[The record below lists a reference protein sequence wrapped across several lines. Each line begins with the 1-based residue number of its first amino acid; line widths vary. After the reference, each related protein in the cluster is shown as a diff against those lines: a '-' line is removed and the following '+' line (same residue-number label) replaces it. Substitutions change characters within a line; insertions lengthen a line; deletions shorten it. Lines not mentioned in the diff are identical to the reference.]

1 MNEQNFRASH
11 WALPRADD
19 ENPVLLSTLPPSE
32 KQVRLALGVA
42 AALLVAFAVTI
53 PFVNTQLPRV
63 DAFIPVLETAIIIN
77 DLITSALLFA
87 QFSVTRRPA
96 LLVLASGF
104 LYTALI
110 VIPHML
116 SFPGAFA
123 PGGVIGGGTQT
134 TAMLYYFWHIG
145 SPMAVIAYVFLNNL
159 DDKTSLSQRSPSVA
173 IGWSVASTIVLVCA
187 LTWIAT
193 SKNSLMPTIFIDGVK
208 MNAVPHL
215 VGGLLLAFL
224 TATALALLWFKR
236 RTVLDLWLLV
246 MCCAWLVEVT
256 INAFLSGRFN
266 LGWYASRIYDLTGTI
281 FVLLVL
287 LSETTTLYAR
297 LAQSMMRQRREH
309 QNRVRTMDSVTASI
323 AHEVNQPL
331 TSIVTRGEA
340 AMLWLEREP
349 PKLDDARK
357 SIAVVI
363 SEANRAAKVIQSI
376 RGMFKEGDKEKS
388 SFNLNHIIEAG
399 VAHLADEFRIHGVS
413 IEVELQNNLP
423 KVTGNP
429 IQLRQVI
436 LNLMMNALDAMSTTA
451 GRTKVLR
458 VRSGFQEPNGVL
470 ALIEDSG
477 VGIAPGNIEH
487 IFEPFFTTKSNG
499 MGMGLWICRS
509 AVEAHGGRLSVTPAH
524 PHGSVFQ
531 IVLPVER
538 SDNG

>member
-224 TATALALLWFKR
+224 TAIALALLWFKR

-423 KVTGNP
+423 NVTGNP

-470 ALIEDSG
+470 ALIEELG

-509 AVEAHGGRLSVTPAH
+509 AVEAHGGRLSVTPAR

-531 IVLPVER
+531 IVLPAER

>member
-173 IGWSVASTIVLVCA
+173 IGWSVASIIVLVCA

-224 TATALALLWFKR
+224 TAIALALLWFKR

-297 LAQSMMRQRREH
+297 LAQSTMRQRREH
-309 QNRVRTMDSVTASI
+309 QNRVRTMDLVTASI

-423 KVTGNP
+423 NVTGNP

-470 ALIEDSG
+470 ALIEDFGGGHCSRQHR
-477 VGIAPGNIEH
+477 AH
-487 IFEPFFTTKSNG
+487 
-499 MGMGLWICRS
+499 LR
-509 AVEAHGGRLSVTPAH
+509 AVLYDEVEWHG
-524 PHGSVFQ
+524 HG
-531 IVLPVER
+531 PV
-538 SDNG
+538 DL

>member
-1 MNEQNFRASH
+1 MNEQNFRALHIVS
-11 WALPRADD
+11 PKADD
-19 ENPVLLSTLPPSE
+19 EYPVLLSTLPPSD
-32 KQVRLALGVA
+32 KQVRLALGIV
-42 AALLVAFAVTI
+42 AALLVAFAATI
-53 PFVNTQLPRV
+53 PFVNTPLPRV

-123 PGGVIGGGTQT
+123 PGGLLGAGTQT

-145 SPMAVIAYVFLNNL
+145 SPIAVIAYVFLNGL
-159 DDKTSLSQRSPSVA
+159 DNKTSLSQRWPSVV
-173 IGWSVASTIVLVCA
+173 IGWSVAGVTALVCA

-193 SKNSLMPTIFIDGVK
+193 SKNSLMPTIFHDSVQ

-215 VGGLLLAFL
+215 IGGLMLAFL
-224 TATALALLWFKR
+224 TAIALALLWFRR

-256 INAFLSGRFN
+256 INAFLTGRFN
-266 LGWYASRIYDLTGTI
+266 LGWYASRVYDLAGTT

-287 LSETTTLYAR
+287 LSETTTLYVR

-309 QNRVRTMDSVTASI
+309 QSRVRTMDAVTASI

-331 TSIVTRGEA
+331 GAVVTSGEA
-340 AMLWLEREP
+340 ALLWLKREVP
-349 PKLDDARK
+349 QLDEAREC
-357 SIAVVI
+357 IARVV
-363 SEANRAAKVIQSI
+363 SEASRAANVIKNI

-388 SFNLNHIIEAG
+388 AFNLNHIIRDGIE
-399 VAHLADEFRIHGVS
+399 HLDEEFRMHRVS
-413 IEVELQNNLP
+413 VEVDLPDNLP
-423 KVTGNP
+423 FVMGNP
-429 IQLRQVI
+429 IQLRQVL
-436 LNLMMNALDAMSTTA
+436 LNLMMNALDAMSTTT
-451 GRTKVLR
+451 GRAKTLR
-458 VRSGFQEPNGVL
+458 VRSAFHEPDGVL
-470 ALIEDSG
+470 ASIEDSG
-477 VGIAPGNIEH
+477 MGIAPGNIER

-499 MGMGLWICRS
+499 MGMGLWICKS
-509 AVEAHGGRLSVTPAH
+509 AVEAHGGRLSVAPAD
-524 PHGSVFQ
+524 PHGSVFL
-531 IVLPVER
+531 IVLPAGR

>member
-173 IGWSVASTIVLVCA
+173 IGWSVASIIVLVCA

-224 TATALALLWFKR
+224 TAIALALLWFKR

-297 LAQSMMRQRREH
+297 LAQSTMRQRREH

-423 KVTGNP
+423 NVTGNP

-509 AVEAHGGRLSVTPAH
+509 AVEAHGGRLSVTPAR

-531 IVLPVER
+531 IVLPAER

>member
-1 MNEQNFRASH
+1 
-11 WALPRADD
+11 
-19 ENPVLLSTLPPSE
+19 
-32 KQVRLALGVA
+32 
-42 AALLVAFAVTI
+42 
-53 PFVNTQLPRV
+53 
-63 DAFIPVLETAIIIN
+63 
-77 DLITSALLFA
+77 
-87 QFSVTRRPA
+87 
-96 LLVLASGF
+96 
-104 LYTALI
+104 
-110 VIPHML
+110 
-116 SFPGAFA
+116 
-123 PGGVIGGGTQT
+123 
-134 TAMLYYFWHIG
+134 
-145 SPMAVIAYVFLNNL
+145 
-159 DDKTSLSQRSPSVA
+159 
-173 IGWSVASTIVLVCA
+173 
-187 LTWIAT
+187 
-193 SKNSLMPTIFIDGVK
+193 

-215 VGGLLLAFL
+215 VGGLMLAFL
-224 TATALALLWFKR
+224 TAIALALLWFKR

-413 IEVELQNNLP
+413 IEVELQKNLP
-423 KVTGNP
+423 NVTGNP

-509 AVEAHGGRLSVTPAH
+509 AVEAHGGRLSVTPAR

-531 IVLPVER
+531 IVLPAER

>member
-1 MNEQNFRASH
+1 MNEQTFRASH

-224 TATALALLWFKR
+224 TAIALALLWFKR

-297 LAQSMMRQRREH
+297 LAQSTMRQRREH

-509 AVEAHGGRLSVTPAH
+509 AVEAHGGRLSVTPAR